1 MSLFLCSTVLFVASA
16 SALSLSSPLLPSLP
30 LASIDVPTNLSP
42 ALAHGRVSVHGWLW
56 LPVESPLQNDSFLV
70 GYWYHHTPE
79 FFHTS
84 PHDFEI
90 VTFGELQ
97 LDSNAVPG
105 LPIPPKVDLV
115 GTEYVLSPPQFSLDD
130 LVNGSLSQISGP
142 FSNGSFDTPQ
152 RYVIASKA
160 TLSFRRAFVHYM
172 SATAPANFPHL
183 PYASFPRSLAPASN
197 KRRVHLY
204 FVHIL
209 QQSPDFDQTVHGVV
223 DLQTCSFV
231 GGDSARDVFA
241 EDAQW
246 VVPHSINNVTH
257 RLMPS
262 KAAVHMELL
271 TDRTR
276 NTATHSRCS
285 ATIVE
290 QIHCVVVPDSFA
302 NCP

>member
-1 MSLFLCSTVLFVASA
+1 MILVLLL
-16 SALSLSSPLLPSLP
+16 LSIAVCCTASSPLVPSLP
-30 LASIDVPTNLSP
+30 LPAISIPRNLTP
-42 ALAHGRVSVHGWLW
+42 PLAHQRLSVHGWLW
-56 LPVESPLQNDSFLV
+56 LPVESPVQNDSFLV

-90 VTFGELQ
+90 VTFGQLQ
-97 LDSNAVPG
+97 LTSNAVSG
-105 LPIPPKVDLV
+105 LPIPPLVELV

-130 LVNGSLSQISGP
+130 LVNGSLTQITGP

-152 RYVIASKA
+152 RYVIAPSA

-172 SATAPANFPHL
+172 SATAPANFAHL
-183 PYASFPRSLAPASN
+183 PYASFPRSLKP
-197 KRRVHLY
+197 RHRFLVHLY

-223 DLQTCSFV
+223 DLRSCRFL
-231 GGDSARDVFA
+231 GADSAHDVFA
-241 EDAQW
+241 EAANW
-246 VVPHSINNVTH
+246 VVPHSLNNVTH

-262 KAAVHMELL
+262 VKSVEMALMTE
-271 TDRTR
+271 RTR
-276 NTATHSRCS
+276 NAPAHSTC
-285 ATIVE
+285 AVTILE
-290 QIHCVVVPDSFA
+290 QVHCVVVPDSFT